1 MNIETGQLVRLTDE
15 ERRAAFARG
24 ERLVPIE
31 EGDMTLK
38 QRRELRVDL
47 RDTRSTLGRL
57 LHEQRS
63 KYLPHIGAKQR
74 AKMAARAS
82 GSNTQG
88 VAVGETRP
96 PAADLPK

>member
-1 MNIETGQLVRLTDE
+1 MNIDTGQLVRLTDA
-15 ERRAAFARG
+15 ERHAAFARG

-74 AKMAARAS
+74 AKLAARAS
-82 GSNTQG
+82 S
-88 VAVGETRP
+88 GEN
-96 PAADLPK
+96 K